1 MNALRTAVNFLTVIP
16 WRGRTEQTPAS
27 LGEAGVWFPLV
38 GALIGLI
45 SGLVYYGL
53 SFVLPPL
60 AAAVFATGVWLG
72 LSGGLHLDGLADCC
86 DGMLAA
92 VSRERR
98 LEIMKDPRLG
108 TFGGLGLMLAVL
120 LKISLVSGLDPARAL
135 LALPLAAAA
144 GRWLLL
150 PSAFQPL
157 ARPGGMGAAF
167 AASVNRTSLLIGA
180 LWLLPLIAF
189 NGWRG
194 LAGLLL
200 ALAAAGMIWRAARHR
215 LGGVTG
221 DVFGLVVET
230 GELCALLA
238 FNLRWAL

>member
-1 MNALRTAVNFLTVIP
+1 MNSLRTAFTFLTVLY
-16 WRGRTEQTPAS
+16 WRSNTQPPAP
-27 LGEAGVWFPLV
+27 LGAAAGWFPLV
-38 GALIGLI
+38 GGVIGLLC
-45 SGLVYYGL
+45 GLAYAGL
-53 SFVLPPL
+53 SATLPPL
-60 AAAVFATGVWLG
+60 PSAVLAVALWIG
-72 LSGGLHLDGLADCC
+72 LTGGLHLDGLADCC

-108 TFGGLGLMLAVL
+108 TFGGLGLVLAVL
-120 LKISLVSGLDPARAL
+120 LKIGLLAGLTPRQAL
-135 LALPLAAAA
+135 LSLPLAAAL

-167 AASVNRTSLLIGA
+167 ASSLNRTNLLLASV
-180 LWLLPLIAF
+180 WLLPLAAL

-194 LAGLLL
+194 LAALLL
-200 ALAAAGMIWRAARHR
+200 GLAAAGMIWRIAKQR

-221 DVFGLVVET
+221 DVFGLVVEM
-230 GELCALLA
+230 GELCALLV
-238 FNLRWAL
+238 FNLRWLS

>member
-1 MNALRTAVNFLTVIP
+1 MNGLRTAFNFLTVIP
-16 WRGRTEQTPAS
+16 WRGRADQPPVP
-27 LGEAGVWFPLV
+27 LGAAAGWFPLV

-45 SGLVYYGL
+45 GGLAFAAFSAL
-53 SFVLPPL
+53 LAPLPAAAL
-60 AAAVFATGVWLG
+60 AAAVWIG

-86 DGMLAA
+86 DGMLAS

-108 TFGGLGLMLAVL
+108 TFGGLGLLLAAL
-120 LKISLVSGLDPARAL
+120 LKISLLASLAPGRAWY
-135 LALPLAAAA
+135 ALPLAAGL

-150 PSAFQPL
+150 PSALQPL

-167 AASVNRTSLLIGA
+167 AASVNRASLWKGA
-180 LWLLPLIAF
+180 AWLLPLIAL

-194 LAGLLL
+194 L
-200 ALAAAGMIWRAARHR
+200 LAAVLAHLAAFFLWNLAKQR

-221 DVFGLVVET
+221 DVFGLVVEA

-238 FNLRWAL
+238 FCLKLPV

>member
-1 MNALRTAVNFLTVIP
+1 MNALRTAINFLTVIP
-16 WRGRTEQTPAS
+16 WRGQPDQPPAS
-27 LGEAGVWFPLV
+27 LGSAAGWFPLV
-38 GALIGLI
+38 GGLIGLL
-45 SGLVYYGL
+45 SGLVFYGL
-53 SFVLPPL
+53 SLVLPPL
-60 AAAVFATGVWLG
+60 TATVLAVAVWIG

-86 DGMLAA
+86 DGMLASA
-92 VSRERR
+92 SPERR

-108 TFGGLGLMLAVL
+108 TFGGLGLILAVL
-120 LKISLVSGLDPARAL
+120 LKVSLLAAIAPGRGL
-135 LALPLAAAA
+135 LALPLVAAL

-150 PSAFQPL
+150 PSAYQPL

-167 AASVNRTSLLIGA
+167 AASINRTSLLIGSI
-180 LWLLPLIAF
+180 WLLPLIVF

-200 ALAAAGMIWRAARHR
+200 ALAAAMLIWRAARHR

-221 DVFGLVVET
+221 DVFGLVVEM

-238 FNLRWAL
+238 FNLRWPV